1 MRLRSLAL
9 SRVNFVGSVGSVD
22 SVGSVGSVGS
32 GGSGG
37 PPGVWCVVHEWGL
50 GRGTCDPRCV

>member
-1 MRLRSLAL
+1 L